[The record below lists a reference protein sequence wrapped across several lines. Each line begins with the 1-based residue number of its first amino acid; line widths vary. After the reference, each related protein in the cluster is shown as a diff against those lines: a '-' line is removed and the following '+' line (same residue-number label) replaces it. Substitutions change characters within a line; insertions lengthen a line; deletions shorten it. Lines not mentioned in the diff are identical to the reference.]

1 MATPEEIRQRVEE
14 ADTARSARRATA
26 AQQVGELAHRRAAI
40 TERLEDIE
48 RQLGDILAAAQDV
61 IDIDELADFTDLKAA
76 DLTHWLAGRRP
87 TRTKR
92 KKPTP
97 ATSATQ
103 GDASREPAGS
113 RPSPT
118 GEAPAPGEPAAVP
131 LRASATA

>member
-1 MATPEEIRQRVEE
+1 MATPEEIRQRVEQ

-76 DLTHWLAGRRP
+76 DLTHWLAGRRT

-97 ATSATQ
+97 AMPATQ
-103 GDASREPAGS
+103 GDASREPTGS
-113 RPSPT
+113 RPSPN
-118 GEAPAPGEPAAVP
+118 GEAPAPGEPAAVS
-131 LRASATA
+131 LGASATA